1 MHAHHGKDN
10 RSEKVAEVAEDAEV
24 VEDKEVVEV
33 AEITEITHIP
43 RFRSANRNAI
53 YGGIR
58 TSDGSLVVLNDDLS
72 IPKIVVHPPSHND
85 RYTTSTEGIQS
96 VYSESAPPMNQE
108 QWFTPAPRGYY
119 MTEEI
124 KNRQS
129 DDDKGS
135 VFSFEEGDDQVPDL
149 RTVGVHEIHQ
159 IKPLK
164 INRKSVAQSE
174 MAVFEYAEDPVEV
187 VARESSIAPT
197 RPLGHVIHELRSD
210 DPSFQS
216 KLGGV
221 FPESDSDTHA
231 SLSSNSL
238 LAEPSR
244 FSIFAEDA
252 MFDIDNMIEMYS
264 SLTDLD
270 DPYVDGPGASSKTAP
285 IQRHNS
291 VSTTSSSCYG
301 DVIDPSIK
309 VQRSYDASSNDMA
322 PLSTETYL
330 SPPSPDRS
338 SRQLAARN
346 YHRYPPRF
354 DSLNPFQ
361 YSESEIAYL
370 RAEQALLTSVGAIP
384 PPIPERSP
392 ARLRARTTKPSLPD
406 STTGM

>member
-10 RSEKVAEVAEDAEV
+10 KPEKVAEAAEDAEAM
-24 VEDKEVVEV
+24 EDEEVVEV
-33 AEITEITHIP
+33 TEITHIP

-53 YGGIR
+53 YGGVR

-72 IPKIVVHPPSHND
+72 IPKIVVHPPSYSDQH
-85 RYTTSTEGIQS
+85 TTSAESIQS
-96 VYSESAPPMNQE
+96 VYSGSAPPMNQE
-108 QWFTPAPRGYY
+108 QLFTPAPRGYN

-149 RTVGVHEIHQ
+149 PTVEVHEIPQ

-164 INRKSVAQSE
+164 INRNSVAQSE
-174 MAVFEYAEDPVEV
+174 MAVFEYAEDPVEGV
-187 VARESSIAPT
+187 SRESTIVPT
-197 RPLGHVIHELRSD
+197 
-210 DPSFQS
+210 
-216 KLGGV
+216 
-221 FPESDSDTHA
+221 

-238 LAEPSR
+238 LTEPSR

-264 SLTDLD
+264 SLADSD
-270 DPYVDGPGASSKTAP
+270 DPYVDGPGASSRTTP

-291 VSTTSSSCYG
+291 VSTTSSSYYG

-309 VQRSYDASSNDMA
+309 VQRWYNASSNDMA
-322 PLSTETYL
+322 PLSTEAYL
-330 SPPSPDRS
+330 SPPIPDRS
-338 SRQLAARN
+338 SRQLAERN
-346 YHRYPPRF
+346 LHQRNLHRYPPRF

-361 YSESEIAYL
+361 YSEAEIAYL
-370 RAEQALLTSVGAIP
+370 RAEHALLTSVGEIP

-392 ARLRARTTKPSLPD
+392 ARLRARTTKPSLPG